1 MTPSQPFG
9 APAPGFDEPLEM
21 LEACHG
27 RIEAQ
32 LATLE
37 KLAAHLARFGCDAQ
51 AREAA
56 QRVMRYFD
64 TAGANH
70 HQDEDDDL
78 FPVLRAA
85 AAERGSDALAGKLY
99 ELEMEHESMDAFYAR
114 LRRQLQAVQSGAR
127 GAGLDAGDVE
137 RFAWVYRKHMAL
149 ESEFVLPF
157 AREALSQAER
167 ARLGASMAARR
178 GAATMT
184 TEKQQA
190 RRSDEDPA
198 GG

>member
-37 KLAAHLARFGCDAQ
+37 KLVAHLERAGCDAQ
-51 AREAA
+51 ARQAA
-56 QRVMRYFD
+56 DREMRYFD
-64 TAGANH
+64 TAGINH
-70 HQDEDDDL
+70 HRDEDEDL

-85 AAERGSDALAGKLY
+85 AAQKGSDVVAGKLY

-114 LRRQLQAVQSGAR
+114 LRRQLEALLIEGSEAK
-127 GAGLDAGDVE
+127 LDAGDVE
-137 RFAWVYRKHMAL
+137 RFAWVYRKHMSV

-157 AREALSQAER
+157 ARETLTEAQR

-178 GAATMT
+178 GAATMN
-184 TEKQQA
+184 TEKQA